1 MSLAAFTLR
10 DKLMSTQRRGTPSP
24 HALPAAPS
32 LGDAVAGAASGLAE
46 PWEGTRNLANPKL
59 TGA

>member
-1 MSLAAFTLR
+1 MN
-10 DKLMSTQRRGTPSP
+10 TQQRETPSP
-24 HALPAAPS
+24 LALPTAPS
-32 LGDAVAGAASGLAE
+32 LGDAVAGAALGLAE